1 VRCLAFALLLLL
13 TAGGTALAAPGDLD
27 SSFDGDGVR
36 ILDLGGVDAAAGLV
50 IQPDGRIVATGI
62 AGASVTTSDN
72 FGLAR
77 LKLDGSLDTSFSDD
91 GKANLS
97 VGGKDRGGAAALQ
110 PDGKIVV
117 VGDTIGTATSDF
129 GVLRSTADGV
139 FDPTFDDDGTAT
151 IDFGG
156 VDWGDDVLVQPDGK
170 IVLAGSVFSD
180 VAVVR
185 LNPDGSVEGGA
196 RRANFGALFGRAS
209 AAALQPDG
217 KIVVAGYTVNAVS
230 SDFAV
235 ARYNADLTLDSSFD
249 GDGRKT
255 FDYGADDMAGDV
267 LIQPDGKIVLTG
279 TGYSTGDVAV
289 TRLNRDGSLD
299 SSFDGDGSARVDLGD
314 DKADI
319 GLAAALQANGKIV
332 VAGTGGA
339 SQVVLLRFQ
348 PGGALDTTFD
358 GDGKQT
364 LPVTGGASAVVLL
377 PDGRIVA
384 AGSSEGNFLLAMV
397 EGDSAA
403 AGGGPGTGP
412 GGGGPGGGKS
422 KVPRCAGK
430 KATIV
435 GTNKPNRLKG
445 TRRADVIVALGGNDR
460 IDGGRGN
467 DLVCAGDGND
477 SVKGSTGNDRLY
489 GQNGKDNLDGGAGRD
504 ALSGGAGKDGLSG
517 GSDRDQLSGGGGKDR
532 CNGGGGK
539 DRAACERRRE
549 I

>member
-1 VRCLAFALLLLL
+1 VRCLAVALLLLL

-50 IQPDGRIVATGI
+50 IQRDGRIVATGI
-62 AGASVTTSDN
+62 AGASITTSDN

-97 VGGKDRGGAAALQ
+97 VGGQDRGGAAALQ

-117 VGDTIGTATSDF
+117 VGDTIGTSTSDF
-129 GVLRSTADGV
+129 VVLRSTADGV
-139 FDPTFDDDGTAT
+139 IDPTFDDDGKDT

-156 VDWGDDVLVQPDGK
+156 VDLGDDVLVQPDGK
-170 IVLAGSVFSD
+170 IVLAGAVFSD

-185 LNPDGSVEGGA
+185 LNPDGSVDGGA
-196 RRANFGALFGRAS
+196 HTANFGALFGRAS
-209 AAALQPDG
+209 AVALQPNG
-217 KIVVAGYTVNAVS
+217 KVVVAGYTQS
-230 SDFAV
+230 SVDTDFAV
-235 ARYNADLTLDSSFD
+235 ARYNADLTLDSGFD

-255 FDYGADDMAGDV
+255 IDYGSDDQAADV
-267 LIQPDGKIVLTG
+267 LIQPDGKIVVTG
-279 TGYSTGDVAV
+279 GGYSTGEVAV
-289 TRLNRDGSLD
+289 TRLNPDGSLD
-299 SSFDGDGSARVDLGD
+299 SSFDGDGSAKANLGA
-314 DKADI
+314 DKGEI
-319 GLAAALQANGKIV
+319 GSAAALQANGKIV
-332 VAGTGGA
+332 VGGTGGPLQA
-339 SQVVLLRFQ
+339 HLLRFQ

-364 LPVTGGASAVVLL
+364 LPVTGYVSEVALL

-384 AGSSEGNFLLAMV
+384 AGTSEGNFVLALV

-403 AGGGPGTGP
+403 SGGGPGSGR
-412 GGGGPGGGKS
+412 GGGPRGGKS
-422 KVPRCAGK
+422 KVPRCGGK

-435 GTNKPNRLKG
+435 GTNKANRLKG

-477 SVKGSTGNDRLY
+477 TVKGSTGNDRLY
-489 GQNGKDNLDGGAGRD
+489 GQNGKDKLDGGAGRD

-517 GSDRDQLSGGGGKDR
+517 GSDKDRLSGGSGKDS

-539 DRAACERRRE
+539 DRAACERRRG